1 MSWLMVSEALLNGV
15 LALLSYA
22 NAEAENHRVCVL
34 EYVVEERAY
43 HVVSVKEGERAGT
56 NI

>member
-1 MSWLMVSEALLNGV
+1 MVSEALLNGL

-22 NAEAENHRVCVL
+22 NAEAENHRACVL
-34 EYVVEERAY
+34 EYVMEERAY
-43 HVVSVKEGERAGT
+43 HVVSIKKEGERAGT

>member
-1 MSWLMVSEALLNGV
+1 MVSEALFDGV

-22 NAEAENHRVCVL
+22 NAEAENHLTCVL

-43 HVVSVKEGERAGT
+43 HVASIKKEGERAGT